1 MEYFLYSI
9 LPSFIKRMMDE
20 ADKYDSE
27 HYTEGGSFAGFLPFV
42 LALFYLAFI
51 FSAIP
56 IAIIKLFCFLNSF

>member
-1 MEYFLYSI
+1 
-9 LPSFIKRMMDE
+9 MMDE

-42 LALFYLAFI
+42 LALFYYAFI
-51 FSAIP
+51 FSVIP